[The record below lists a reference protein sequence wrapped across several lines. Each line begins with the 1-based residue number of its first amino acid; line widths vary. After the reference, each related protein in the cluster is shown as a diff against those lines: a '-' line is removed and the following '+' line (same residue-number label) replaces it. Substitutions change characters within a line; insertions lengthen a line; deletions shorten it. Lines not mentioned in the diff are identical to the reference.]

1 MKDTFTFHNSSS
13 AWCLSVGSNM
23 CCGQEHSLWG
33 GMAST
38 PIAGS
43 SLNSWWLQA
52 LSWTSCSLL
61 FYLKP
66 SLQLHGIICEDV
78 WLNRTD
84 CILPPLPHLQ
94 VTIPTPSSFCM
105 LRFSLPTKNVP
116 QLDKFPIN
124 FYPCLHLIRKLEE
137 CILLTQ
143 KVNGHETPQGRKN
156 HRFLQCRLAS
166 HLVVRF

>member
-1 MKDTFTFHNSSS
+1 MENSMTVPQKIRYWITIWLSNSTSGYTPRRVKDTFTFHNSSS

-43 SLNSWWLQA
+43 SLNSWWLQT

-84 CILPPLPHLQ
+84 CILPPSPIFRSPFLHPHL
-94 VTIPTPSSFCM
+94 SAC
-105 LRFSLPTKNVP
+105 
-116 QLDKFPIN
+116 
-124 FYPCLHLIRKLEE
+124 CA
-137 CILLTQ
+137 
-143 KVNGHETPQGRKN
+143 
-156 HRFLQCRLAS
+156 LAS
-166 HLVVRF
+166 RQRMCPSWISSPSIFTLAFI